1 MSSAGEFAT
10 NARDIEDLSSPFRE
24 TLMERIGMTEKL
36 QHLIYSPAFDT
47 AKFRGLASVLC
58 VTDQRWLIVLRED
71 GGRVIVAESSYGATL
86 LVELTIILLYG
97 QLKIDYVRDGKAK
110 SVSLHFNTVMQ
121 YMYSEAVKSILDTID
136 AHSDGVAA
144 PKLSGTALLSA
155 WPLKFRNFS
164 ILYTPQN
171 SQLLDGVCWEEMRGV
186 FGRELAPAA
195 ALVVT
200 NRHIIVIAEEKISRW
215 FQFRRSTKYGAIIS
229 YLPLD
234 RFTGFQIKPQR
245 RSRVLELES
254 RGNSGGET
262 LDITIP
268 PDKEEAVHRAIQMA
282 RRNRGPAS
290 NVLRIGAE

>member
-1 MSSAGEFAT
+1 MSSAELFAMSAK
-10 NARDIEDLSSPFRE
+10 NIADLSSPFRE
-24 TLMERIGMTEKL
+24 TLIERVGATEKL

-58 VTDQRWLIVLRED
+58 VTDQRWFIVLRED
-71 GGRVIVAESSYGATL
+71 AGRVIVAESSYGSTL

-97 QLKIDYVRDGKAK
+97 QLKIDYLQDGKAK
-110 SVSLHFNTVMQ
+110 SVLLHFNTVTQ
-121 YMYSEAVKSILDTID
+121 NMYSEAVKAILDAID
-136 AHSDGVAA
+136 APRDGVMT
-144 PKLSGTALLSA
+144 PKLSGTALLSG

-200 NRHIIVIAEEKISRW
+200 DRHIIVIAEEKISRW

-234 RFTGFQIKPQR
+234 RFTGFQIKLHR

-268 PDKEEAVHRAIQMA
+268 PDKEEAVHRAMQKA
-282 RRNRGPAS
+282 RHNRGAGS
-290 NVLRIGAE
+290 NVLRIGVE

>member
-1 MSSAGEFAT
+1 MSSAELFAMSAK
-10 NARDIEDLSSPFRE
+10 NIADLSSPFRE
-24 TLMERIGMTEKL
+24 TLIERVGATEKL

-58 VTDQRWLIVLRED
+58 VTDQRWFIVLRED
-71 GGRVIVAESSYGATL
+71 AGRVIVAESSYGATL

-97 QLKIDYVRDGKAK
+97 QLKIDYLQDGKAK
-110 SVSLHFNTVMQ
+110 SVLLHFNTVTQ
-121 YMYSEAVKSILDTID
+121 NMYSEAVKSILDAID
-136 AHSDGVAA
+136 APRDGVMT
-144 PKLSGTALLSA
+144 PKLSGTALLSG

-200 NRHIIVIAEEKISRW
+200 DRHIIVIAEEKISRW

-234 RFTGFQIKPQR
+234 RFTGFRIKPQR
-245 RSRVLELES
+245 RCCILELES
-254 RGNSGGET
+254 HGSYGGET
-262 LDITIP
+262 LDVTIP
-268 PDKEEAVHRAIQMA
+268 SDKQEAVNRALRNA
-282 RRNRGPAS
+282 RCNRVPAVP
-290 NVLRIGAE
+290 VLRIGVE

>member
-1 MSSAGEFAT
+1 MSSAELFAMSAK
-10 NARDIEDLSSPFRE
+10 NIADLSSPFRE
-24 TLMERIGMTEKL
+24 TLIERVGATEKL

-58 VTDQRWLIVLRED
+58 VTDQRWFIVLRAD
-71 GGRVIVAESSYGATL
+71 VGRVIVAESSYGATL

-97 QLKIDYVRDGKAK
+97 QLKIDYLQDGKAK
-110 SVSLHFNTVMQ
+110 SVLLHFNTVTQ
-121 YMYSEAVKSILDTID
+121 NMYSEAVKSILDAID
-136 AHSDGVAA
+136 AHRDGVMT
-144 PKLSGTALLSA
+144 PKLSGTALLSG

-200 NRHIIVIAEEKISRW
+200 DRHIIVIAEEKISRW

-234 RFTGFQIKPQR
+234 RFTGFQIKLHR

-268 PDKEEAVHRAIQMA
+268 PDKEEAVHRAMQKA
-282 RRNRGPAS
+282 RHNRAAAS
-290 NVLRIGAE
+290 NVLRIGVE

>member
-1 MSSAGEFAT
+1 MSSAELFAMSAK
-10 NARDIEDLSSPFRE
+10 NFAHLSSPFRE
-24 TLMERIGMTEKL
+24 TLMERVGATEKL
-36 QHLIYSPAFDT
+36 RHLIYSPAFDT

-58 VTDQRWLIVLRED
+58 VTDQRWFIVLRED
-71 GGRVIVAESSYGATL
+71 AGRVIVVESSYGATL

-97 QLKIDYVRDGKAK
+97 QLKIDYLQDGKAK
-110 SVSLHFNTVMQ
+110 SVLLHFNTVTQ
-121 YMYSEAVKSILDTID
+121 NMYSEAVKSILDAID
-136 AHSDGVAA
+136 AHRDGVLT
-144 PKLSGTALLSA
+144 PKLSGTALLSG

-171 SQLLDGVCWEEMRGV
+171 SRLLDGVCWEEMRGV

-200 NRHIIVIAEEKISRW
+200 DRHIIVIAEEKISRW

-234 RFTGFQIKPQR
+234 RFTGFQIKLHR

-262 LDITIP
+262 LDITSP
-268 PDKEEAVHRAIQMA
+268 PDKEEAVHRAMQKA
-282 RRNRGPAS
+282 RRNRATTS
-290 NVLRIGAE
+290 NVLRIGVE

>member
-1 MSSAGEFAT
+1 MSSAELFAISAK
-10 NARDIEDLSSPFRE
+10 NIADLSSPFRE
-24 TLMERIGMTEKL
+24 TLMERIDANEKL
-36 QHLIYSPAFDT
+36 LHLIYSPAFDT

-58 VTDQRWLIVLRED
+58 VTDQRWFIVLREQ
-71 GGRVIVAESSYGATL
+71 GERVILAESSYGATL

-97 QLKIDYVRDGKAK
+97 QLKIDYSHDGKAK
-110 SVSLHFNTVMQ
+110 SVLLHFNTVMQ

-136 AHSDGVAA
+136 AYRDGVVK
-144 PKLSGTALLSA
+144 PKLRGTALLSA

-171 SQLLDGVCWEEMRGV
+171 SELLDGVCWEEMRGV

-200 NRHIIVIAEEKISRW
+200 DRHIIVIAEEKISRW
-215 FQFRRSTKYGAIIS
+215 FQFRRNTKYGAIIT

-234 RFTGFQIKPQR
+234 RYTGFRIKSQR
-245 RSRVLELES
+245 RSCLLELES
-254 RGNSGGET
+254 QGNSGGET

-268 PDKEEAVHRAIQMA
+268 PDKEAAVRRAMQRA
-282 RRNRGPAS
+282 RQNRGLKLPPNWS
-290 NVLRIGAE
+290 

>member
-10 NARDIEDLSSPFRE
+10 NAKNMEDLSSPFRE
-24 TLMERIGMTEKL
+24 TLMQRIGATEKL
-36 QHLIYSPAFDT
+36 HHLIYSPAFDT

-58 VTDQRWLIVLRED
+58 VTDQRWLMVLRDD

-97 QLKIDYVRDGKAK
+97 QLKIDYSHDGKAK
-110 SVSLHFNTVMQ
+110 SVLLHFNTVML
-121 YMYSEAVKSILDTID
+121 YMYSKAVKSILDTID
-136 AHSDGVAA
+136 AHRDGVVT
-144 PKLSGTALLSA
+144 PKLSGTTLLSA

-164 ILYTPQN
+164 ILYIPQN

-200 NRHIIVIAEEKISRW
+200 NRHIIVIAEEKISSW

-234 RFTGFQIKPQR
+234 RFTGFKIKPQR

-268 PDKEEAVHRAIQMA
+268 PDKEEAVRRAVQKA
-282 RRNRGPAS
+282 RRNRDPAS
-290 NVLRIGAE
+290 NVLRVGVE